1 MLKSKLHNNGG
12 TFVFTISLL
21 VCPTT
26 TAQLSSYITVD
37 QESFAVKVFLF
48 IRGSDEI

>member
-1 MLKSKLHNNGG
+1 MVKSKLHNNGG
-12 TFVFTISLL
+12 TFVSTISLL

-37 QESFAVKVFLF
+37 REIFAVKIFSF